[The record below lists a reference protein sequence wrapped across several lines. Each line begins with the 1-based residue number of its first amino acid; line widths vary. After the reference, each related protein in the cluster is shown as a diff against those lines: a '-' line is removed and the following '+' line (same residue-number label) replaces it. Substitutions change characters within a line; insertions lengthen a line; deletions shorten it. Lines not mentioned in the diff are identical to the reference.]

1 MTTIQLNINKYAVS
15 PISISVGTE
24 KSYGFEKLSFSF
36 SSEWRGLFKTV
47 TFYPKRRQP
56 VSIEGIEGGVEY
68 DLPAEV
74 TERAGYVL
82 YVVSGYADGKRIY
95 SVQGAC
101 EVLASNDE
109 LGVAPNAPTPSEI
122 EQIREYAR
130 QAKEAA
136 ESAASGGGGGG
147 GGTGKDGVGIKKIE
161 KTSTVGNVDTYT
173 ITLTDG
179 TKYTFTVTNGVDGD
193 DGVSCTHKWNGTTLT
208 VTSASGT
215 SSANLKGDKGDK
227 GDDYTLTEQ
236 DKSDIAN
243 LITADIETALDNIIA
258 LQEALMVGT
267 TNEVLDD
274 LHEYAQN
281 IIAGGD
287 T

>member
-1 MTTIQLNINKYAVS
+1 MNTIQLKINNYSVS
-15 PISISVGTE
+15 PSRVEVGTE
-24 KSYGFEKLSFSF
+24 KSYGFEKISFSF
-36 SSEWRGLFKTV
+36 SPEWNGLFKTV

-95 SVQGAC
+95 TVEGAL
-101 EVLASNDE
+101 EVLSSNDE
-109 LGVAPNAPTPSEI
+109 MGVAPSAPTPSEI
-122 EQIREYAR
+122 EQIRQYALE
-130 QAKEAA
+130 AKEAA
-136 ESAASGGGGGG
+136 EEAAEAAASGGGGGGGGG

-179 TKYTFTVTNGVDGD
+179 SKYTFTVTNGVNGKDGD

-227 GDDYTLTEQ
+227 GDDGSDYVLTDK
-236 DKSDIAN
+236 DKSDIAS
-243 LITADIETALDNIIA
+243 LVTVSGATEEYVDEAIRSAILDSW
-258 LQEALMVGT
+258 EA
-267 TNEVLDD
+267 EV
-274 LHEYAQN
+274 
-281 IIAGGD
+281 
-287 T
+287 

>member
-36 SSEWRGLFKTV
+36 SSEWNGLFKTV
-47 TFYPKRRQP
+47 TFYPKRRQA

-68 DLPAEV
+68 ALPAEV

-82 YVVSGYADGKRIY
+82 YVVSGYAEGRRIY
-95 SVQGAC
+95 TVEGAL
-101 EVLASNDE
+101 EVLSSNDE
-109 LGVAPNAPTPSEI
+109 MGVAPSAPTPSEI
-122 EQIREYAR
+122 EQIRQYALE
-130 QAKEAA
+130 AKEAA
-136 ESAASGGGGGG
+136 EEAAEAAASGGGGGG

-179 TKYTFTVTNGVDGD
+179 SKYTFTVTNGVDGD

-227 GDDYTLTEQ
+227 GDDYTLTDK
-236 DKSDIAN
+236 DKSDIAS
-243 LITADIETALDNIIA
+243 LVTVSGVTEEYVDEAIRTAILDSW
-258 LQEALMVGT
+258 EA
-267 TNEVLDD
+267 EV
-274 LHEYAQN
+274 
-281 IIAGGD
+281 
-287 T
+287 